1 MVPFGRLLAALS
13 EVPDPRRAAG
23 KRYPLAPLL
32 RFTILALLS
41 GAKSY
46 RGIIAFGEQRLAVL
60 NALFRCSLKRAPSL
74 NALRTLLQTLD
85 RDALEDAFRRHAQGL
100 LLAPPGGD
108 AGHCT
113 RRQDPE
119 GQLRPP

>member
-1 MVPFGRLLAALS
+1 MCRLDRQVLTGGVAMVPFSRLVEALR

-46 RGIIAFGEQRLAVL
+46 RGIISFVEPRLAVL
-60 NALFRCSLKRAPSL
+60 NALFRCSLKRAPSRWR
-74 NALRTLLQTLD
+74 AAHRS
-85 RDALEDAFRRHAQGL
+85 A
-100 LLAPPGGD
+100 
-108 AGHCT
+108 
-113 RRQDPE
+113 DP
-119 GQLRPP
+119 